1 MTGIEIARQTRNYM
15 VELDAIEE
23 TRFTLQ
29 PAENTQQIC
38 RRGKITVYF
47 DATFDR
53 LSSRSTTGLLVLNE
67 EGEILESKAVMH
79 SEIVTSFTAESYAGL
94 QAIKL
99 GISMGLNKIEV
110 VGDSKT
116 IIKKCQRSDTD
127 KSVIGAII
135 RDIQSKKDRFQE
147 IDFHFIPK
155 AENVYAHVIAK
166 EALKRRE
173 SFYLMGGIPDSVRQA
188 VESFWPKAPD

>member
-1 MTGIEIARQTRNYM
+1 MSRSGSFVM

-67 EGEILESKAVMH
+67 EGEILASKAVMH
-79 SEIVTSFTAESYAGL
+79 SEIATSFTTNLSLEQLSETYKA
-94 QAIKL
+94 
-99 GISMGLNKIEV
+99 
-110 VGDSKT
+110 
-116 IIKKCQRSDTD
+116 
-127 KSVIGAII
+127 
-135 RDIQSKKDRFQE
+135 KKDRLQE

-173 SFYLMGGIPDSVRQA
+173 RFYLMGGIPDSVRQA

>member
-1 MTGIEIARQTRNYM
+1 
-15 VELDAIEE
+15 
-23 TRFTLQ
+23 
-29 PAENTQQIC
+29 
-38 RRGKITVYF
+38 
-47 DATFDR
+47 
-53 LSSRSTTGLLVLNE
+53 
-67 EGEILESKAVMH
+67 MH
-79 SEIVTSFTAESYAGL
+79 SEIATPFTAEVYAIL

-116 IIKKCQRSDTD
+116 IIKKCQSIDTD

-155 AENVYAHVIAK
+155 AKNVYAHVIAN

-173 SFYLMGGIPDSVRQA
+173 SFYLIGGIPDSVHQA